1 MIEREPEVVKKTD
14 NITVSDL
21 LNSGYRYGLSL
32 TSSRQDAE
40 DLVHDAW
47 IRLLNRYEKPP
58 ELPLLFKTMRN
69 MYIDQLR
76 KDKLVA
82 LHRDSEYVEF
92 SSAST
97 SIEREYVSAEEMQIC
112 LSKLKD
118 SENEVVYLSVIEG
131 YTAREI
137 AAFTGSSRGSVL
149 SLLYRS
155 KRKLKEWLSEDG
167 HSASNVVQ
175 LVPKNKA
182 VRK

>member
-1 MIEREPEVVKKTD
+1 MAKNTVKITD
-14 NITVSDL
+14 NDL

-47 IRLLNRYEKPP
+47 IRLLNRYERTP

-82 LHRDSEYVEF
+82 LHREAEFVEYSTADS
-92 SSAST
+92 
-97 SIEREYVSAEEMQIC
+97 SIEREYISAEEMQAG
-112 LSKLKD
+112 LARLRD
-118 SENEVVYLSVIEG
+118 SENEVLYLSIVEG

-137 AAFTGSSRGSVL
+137 ATFTGSSRGSVL
-149 SLLYRS
+149 SLIYRS
-155 KRKLKEWLSEDG
+155 KKKLKEWLMDEDN
-167 HSASNVVQ
+167 SVTNVVK
-175 LVPKNKA
+175 LVS
-182 VRK
+182 RKSR